1 MQVHTDKSPVI
12 RTTKSRVT
20 VSPNSIKSIPITHKV
35 INRIMVPIYLR
46 EQQQQQQQQQQSQ
59 NPDVIRLQQEL
70 EMWIQRYR
78 ELEQLYQGHKNHL
91 VIITQ
96 YQERIDMLVQENHQM
111 SLILEARIQ
120 EVQQWERSYY
130 ELQQQLQYT
139 QTNRESEFQIQINQY
154 SNVITNYEKN
164 INELKT
170 TLQLNQQEVQQW
182 RERCDYLQKEQE
194 KLRQYYENQ
203 RQQDAEMLIQSADQ
217 QRQQNENEVYK
228 LRNQLDM
235 RMKELEQFKQ
245 QNHQLEQTL
254 IEVGS
259 SQQNYET
266 KLLLLTQEIENSND
280 VFQKKVQHFEQTKKR
295 NQELEQE
302 NQILREQYDQF
313 AQQLDFYRQKYEQE
327 VLNQRKQE
335 SSKLDRERTLSEEMK
350 RIQQQIEERDR
361 RIKQLEVQIQANSQ
375 YQSQLIQL
383 EDKCQLYQQE
393 IERLNGQVRQKEQQI
408 QQIQLHNEQVQQKH
422 YKNENTLIKIQ
433 NDYQQLIIQQTTYQN
448 NIEQIQ
454 RVKMQL
460 EERVI
465 LLGSEI
471 ERLNDIQK
479 QLMNELDQNVR
490 TRRNENETLNT
501 ERQKYSIIIEQQS
514 RELQEYKLKFNQ
526 IELIR
531 SQSEQLKS
539 DNDRLNQL
547 LRHLQNEN
555 EQWRQNYNKL
565 EDQLQQDYETKII
578 MLSQEIER
586 LSILINERST
596 EMETNRRKVT
606 ILEEELNKKRYS
618 QDEKLAM
625 LTSEIERLNLLNLSY
640 SEQIEMLKTKLIKQ
654 DSSDLLLLREK
665 NLYLNQEIERLQNL
679 VEDLNKEL
687 EIYRLKYAD
696 QFGVG
701 SKYEELLLYLSLY
714 KVEIESLRAQ
724 LTDKEKEVNDMR
736 RSQLA
741 PYRR

>member
-170 TLQLNQQEVQQW
+170 TLQLNQQEVLQW

-408 QQIQLHNEQVQQKH
+408 QQMQLHNEQVQQKH

-448 NIEQIQ
+448 NIEQMQ

-501 ERQKYSIIIEQQS
+501 ERQKYSLIIEQQS

>member
-1 MQVHTDKSPVI
+1 MQVHTDKSPAI

-46 EQQQQQQQQQQSQ
+46 EQQQQQQQQPQ

-154 SNVITNYEKN
+154 SNVIASYEKN
-164 INELKT
+164 INELKS
-170 TLQLNQQEVQQW
+170 TLQLNQQEALQW

-194 KLRQYYENQ
+194 NLRQYYENQ
-203 RQQDAEMLIQSADQ
+203 RQQDAEILIQSADQ
-217 QRQQNENEVYK
+217 QRQQNESEVYK

-280 VFQKKVQHFEQTKKR
+280 VFQKKAQQFEITKKR

-350 RIQQQIEERDR
+350 RIQLQIEERDR

-383 EDKCQLYQQE
+383 EDQCQLFQQE

-408 QQIQLHNEQVQQKH
+408 QQMQLHNEQTQQKH

-433 NDYQQLIIQQTTYQN
+433 NEYQQLIIQQTTYQN
-448 NIEQIQ
+448 NIEQMQ

-460 EERVI
+460 EERII

-471 ERLNDIQK
+471 ERLNDIQR

-490 TRRNENETLNT
+490 TRRNENETINT

-514 RELQEYKLKFNQ
+514 RELSEYKLKLNQ

-531 SQSEQLKS
+531 SQSDQLKS

-565 EDQLQQDYETKII
+565 EEQLQQDYETKII

-606 ILEEELNKKRYS
+606 ILEEELSKKRYS
-618 QDEKLAM
+618 QEEKLAM

>member
-12 RTTKSRVT
+12 RTTKSRVA
-20 VSPNSIKSIPITHKV
+20 VSPNSMKSIPITHKV

-46 EQQQQQQQQQQSQ
+46 DQQQQQQQPQ

-78 ELEQLYQGHKNHL
+78 ELEQMYQGHKNHL

-96 YQERIDMLVQENHQM
+96 YQERIDMLVQENHQL
-111 SLILEARIQ
+111 SLILESRIQ
-120 EVQQWERSYY
+120 EVQQWERSYQ
-130 ELQQQLQYT
+130 ELQQQLQYNH
-139 QTNRESEFQIQINQY
+139 TNRESEFQIQINQY

-164 INELKT
+164 MNELKT
-170 TLQLNQQEVQQW
+170 TLQLNQQESLQW
-182 RERCDYLQKEQE
+182 RERCEYLQKEQE

-203 RQQDAEMLIQSADQ
+203 RQQDAEMLMQSADQ

-228 LRNQLDM
+228 LRSQLDS

-266 KLLLLTQEIENSND
+266 KLLLLTQEIENSNN
-280 VFQKKVQHFEQTKKR
+280 VFQKKVQQFEQTKKR

-335 SSKLDRERTLSEEMK
+335 NSKLDRERTLSEEMK

-375 YQSQLIQL
+375 YQQQLIQL
-383 EDKCQLYQQE
+383 EDKCQVYQQE
-393 IERLNGQVRQKEQQI
+393 IERLNGQVRLKEQQI
-408 QQIQLHNEQVQQKH
+408 QQIQQHNEQVQQKH

-433 NDYQQLIIQQTTYQN
+433 NDYQQLIIQQTTYSN
-448 NIEQIQ
+448 NLEQLQ
-454 RVKMQL
+454 KVKLQL
-460 EERVI
+460 EERVV

-471 ERLNDIQK
+471 ERLNDIQR
-479 QLMNELDQNVR
+479 QLMNELEQNVR

-501 ERQKYSIIIEQQS
+501 ERQKYSILIEQQS
-514 RELQEYKLKFNQ
+514 RELSEYKLKLNQ

-555 EQWRQNYNKL
+555 EQWRSNYNKL
-565 EDQLQQDYETKII
+565 EEQLQQEYETKII

-640 SEQIEMLKTKLIKQ
+640 SEQIELLKTKLIKQ
-654 DSSDLLLLREK
+654 DSQDLLLLKEK
-665 NLYLNQEIERLQNL
+665 NLYLNQEIERLQNI
-679 VEDLNKEL
+679 VEDLTKEL